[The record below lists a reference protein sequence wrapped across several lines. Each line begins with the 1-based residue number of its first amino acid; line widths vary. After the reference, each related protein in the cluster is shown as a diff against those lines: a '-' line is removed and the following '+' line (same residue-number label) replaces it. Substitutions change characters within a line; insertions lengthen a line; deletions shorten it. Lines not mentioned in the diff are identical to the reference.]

1 MNTRIEPNNQDAEK
15 SVLASML
22 MSKYALQ
29 KCTDSLIKEEF
40 YNDNHSKIF
49 EAMKSLND
57 KGIIVDITTLSA
69 ELDRQK
75 VLKQVGDIDY
85 LSELNNFIPSAANVD
100 EYINIVESNYL
111 LRRMI
116 SVTTKIT
123 NDCYNSTLSVADI
136 LDGASRE
143 VCNIAQSQ
151 RGSEFRN
158 IQEVL
163 SSTQRNIEEL
173 VKNQKAVTGTST
185 GFN

>member
-1 MNTRIEPNNQDAEK
+1 MNTRVEPNNQDAEK

-29 KCTDSLIKEEF
+29 KCADSLTKDEF
-40 YNDNHSKIF
+40 YNDNHAKIF
-49 EAMKSLND
+49 EAMKNLND

-85 LSELNNFIPSAANVD
+85 LSELQNFIPSAANID

-116 SVTTKIT
+116 AVTT
-123 NDCYNSTLSVADI
+123 
-136 LDGASRE
+136 
-143 VCNIAQSQ
+143 
-151 RGSEFRN
+151 
-158 IQEVL
+158 
-163 SSTQRNIEEL
+163 
-173 VKNQKAVTGTST
+173 
-185 GFN
+185 

>member
-75 VLKQVGDIDY
+75 VLKQVGEVEKLTQENTQSVDLINEITQEI
-85 LSELNNFIPSAANVD
+85 SEKANGLND
-100 EYINIVESNYL
+100 Q
-111 LRRMI
+111 
-116 SVTTKIT
+116 
-123 NDCYNSTLSVADI
+123 
-136 LDGASRE
+136 LDSFK
-143 VCNIAQSQ
+143 C
-151 RGSEFRN
+151 
-158 IQEVL
+158 
-163 SSTQRNIEEL
+163 
-173 VKNQKAVTGTST
+173 
-185 GFN
+185 